1 MCAADS
7 PEQLIERLDAVFTRL
22 REKGLKAKPSKCVLF
37 KSPIEFLGHL
47 VSADGIEPQPDKLD
61 TIRNWPTPHCLRD
74 VRAFYGL
81 ASYYRRFVKDFAAIA
96 EPLSRLTQKNK
107 PFVWTQE
114 AQDSFDKLKSALCA
128 TETLVYPH
136 PELPCILD
144 TDASDVAVGG
154 VLSQVINGVERPIAF
169 FSKVLGSTQKNYC
182 TTRRELLAVILALQ
196 HFRHYLLG
204 NKIIL
209 RTDHHSIKWLKT
221 FKRPE
226 GILARWIE
234 TLAEYDYE
242 IQHRPGRL
250 HSNPDAVSRQ
260 TCKQCWGRVAPTTW
274 IDECERADELVEPL
288 SVHVVRLLPEFTL
301 QDIATA
307 QAEDSEIGDAYRVF

>member
-1 MCAADS
+1 
-7 PEQLIERLDAVFTRL
+7 
-22 REKGLKAKPSKCVLF
+22 
-37 KSPIEFLGHL
+37 
-47 VSADGIEPQPDKLD
+47 
-61 TIRNWPTPHCLRD
+61 
-74 VRAFYGL
+74 
-81 ASYYRRFVKDFAAIA
+81 
-96 EPLSRLTQKNK
+96 
-107 PFVWTQE
+107 
-114 AQDSFDKLKSALCA
+114 
-128 TETLVYPH
+128 
-136 PELPCILD
+136 
-144 TDASDVAVGG
+144 
-154 VLSQVINGVERPIAF
+154 
-169 FSKVLGSTQKNYC
+169 VLGSTQKNYC
-182 TTRRELLAVILALQ
+182 TTHRELLAVILALQ

-250 HSNPDAVSRQ
+250 HSNADAVSRQ
-260 TCKQCWGRVAPTTW
+260 TCKQCWGRVAPTTC

-301 QDIATA
+301 QVIATA
-307 QAEDSEIGDAYRVF
+307 QAEDSEIGDAYRVFSESLDPASDELRAFPLESRLLLSNRPEIQTGKMFSSGFETIQFSLLCLSTCVVVCST

>member
-1 MCAADS
+1 M
-7 PEQLIERLDAVFTRL
+7 FTRL
-22 REKGLKAKPSKCVLF
+22 REKGLKAKSSKCVLF

-114 AQDSFDKLKSALCA
+114 AQDSFDKLKSALCT

-154 VLSQVINGVERPIAF
+154 VLSQVIDGVERPIAF

-182 TTRRELLAVILALQ
+182 TTRR
-196 HFRHYLLG
+196 
-204 NKIIL
+204 
-209 RTDHHSIKWLKT
+209 
-221 FKRPE
+221 
-226 GILARWIE
+226 
-234 TLAEYDYE
+234 
-242 IQHRPGRL
+242 
-250 HSNPDAVSRQ
+250 
-260 TCKQCWGRVAPTTW
+260 
-274 IDECERADELVEPL
+274 
-288 SVHVVRLLPEFTL
+288 
-301 QDIATA
+301 
-307 QAEDSEIGDAYRVF
+307 